1 MLKETYYT
9 APTELDELIFA
20 KLVPADHYLRQVKA
34 VVDFTSVRRLVAE
47 YYSPDQ
53 GRGADDPVLLFKLCF
68 LQFHYNLSDRDV
80 LKAAQVNVAYR
91 FFLDLS
97 VESKLPT
104 SGLLSQFR
112 TRLGAAAFEAIF
124 ADLVRQAREHGL
136 IKDRLRLKDAT
147 HVLANIAIPTTLQLV
162 AQVRQRLLAAA
173 RVFAPEEVLAHEGAA
188 AAVRASS
195 ADLKD
200 QERLLLRV
208 THLREIVAWADALLA
223 RESEAARAG
232 QRLGTQDELQALQA
246 ALGMAHK
253 VLADR
258 EPEATDK
265 MVSLVDT
272 EARNGRHGDYFDGY
286 LLDLSADADSELICA
301 INLLPGNGNEG
312 ADAVTLVQKEEAA
325 QGNEVESVSLDGI
338 GFRGPTLQAL
348 EDDPEGP
355 QVRVYTPPQDWPQE
369 APGLFPAG
377 DFKLNETGDELRC
390 PQGETT
396 RLRYRTK
403 EGTGWR
409 FEFRTKQCRDCPLRE
424 KCLKPGDTRPR
435 RVTKN
440 DYEAQ
445 YRRARERA
453 QTDAYKEVRQVH
465 PRIERKLG
473 EMVRW
478 HAGRRCRYRGRL
490 RSLAQYLLIAFVVNA
505 KRIVRLLHSPLATQP
520 A

>member
-1 MLKETYYT
+1 MLKENYYT

-34 VVDFTSVRRLVAE
+34 VVDFRPVRRLVAE

-68 LQFHYNLSDRDV
+68 LQFHYHLSDRDV

-97 VESKLPT
+97 LESELPT
-104 SGLLSQFR
+104 NGLLSQFR

-124 ADLVRQAREHGL
+124 ADLVRQARAHGL

-162 AQVRQRLLAAA
+162 AQMRGRLLEAA
-173 RVFAPEEVLAHEGAA
+173 RVFAPEEVAAHEASA
-188 AAVRASS
+188 AAVRAAS
-195 ADLKD
+195 ADLKKE
-200 QERLLLRV
+200 ERLLARV
-208 THLREIVAWADALLA
+208 VHLREIVAWADSLEA
-223 RESEAARAG
+223 RFQAAEQAG
-232 QRLGTQDELQALQA
+232 GPIGRPAQRQALQA
-246 ALGMAHK
+246 ALALAHK

-258 EPEATDK
+258 EPEVGDK
-265 MVSLVDT
+265 LVSLTDRD
-272 EARNGRHGDYFDGY
+272 ARQGKHGDYFDGY
-286 LLDLSADADSELICA
+286 LLDVCEDADSEIICA

-312 ADAVTLVQKEEAA
+312 ADAVTLLQKEEAA
-325 QGNEVESVSLDGI
+325 QGNEIESVSIDGI

-348 EDDPEGP
+348 EDDPAGP
-355 QVRVYTPPQDWPQE
+355 QVTVYTPPQDWPPE
-369 APGLFPAG
+369 APELFPAS

-409 FEFRTKQCRDCPLRE
+409 FEFRAKQCRDCPLRDQ
-424 KCLKPGDTRPR
+424 CLKPGNTRPR

-453 QTDAYKEVRQVH
+453 QTDAYKQVRQVH

-473 EMVRW
+473 DLIRW

-490 RSLAQYLLIAFVVNA
+490 RSLVQYLLTAFVVNA
-505 KRIVRLLHSPLATQP
+505 KRFVRLLSSPLAIEP

>member
-1 MLKETYYT
+1 
-9 APTELDELIFA
+9 
-20 KLVPADHYLRQVKA
+20 
-34 VVDFTSVRRLVAE
+34 
-47 YYSPDQ
+47 
-53 GRGADDPVLLFKLCF
+53 LFKLCF

-97 VESKLPT
+97 LESELP
-104 SGLLSQFR
+104 SNGLLSQFR
-112 TRLGAAAFEAIF
+112 TRLGVERFEAIF
-124 ADLVRQAREHGL
+124 ADLVRQARQHGL

-147 HVLANIAIPTTLQLV
+147 HVLANIAVPTTLQLV
-162 AQVRQRLLAAA
+162 AQMRRHVLEAA
-173 RVFAPEEVLAHEGAA
+173 RVFAPEEVLAHEQAVA
-188 AAVRASS
+188 VVRASS

-200 QERLLLRV
+200 QERLLARV
-208 THLREIVAWADALLA
+208 THLREIVVWADALAA
-223 RESEAARAG
+223 RLSEAATAG
-232 QRLGTQDELQALQA
+232 QSLGTEDQLRALQT
-246 ALGMAHK
+246 ALGLAHR

-258 EPEATDK
+258 EPGATDK
-265 MVSLVDT
+265 MVSLVDS
-272 EARNGRHGDYFDGY
+272 EARQGSHGDYFDGY
-286 LLDLSADADSELICA
+286 LLDVSADADSELICA

-312 ADAVTLVQKEEAA
+312 ADAVTLLQKEEAA
-325 QGNEVESVSLDGI
+325 QGNEIESVSIDGV
-338 GFRGPTLQAL
+338 GFRGPTLRAL

-355 QVRVYTPPQDWPQE
+355 QVTVYTPPQDWPQE
-369 APGLFPAG
+369 APELFLAS

-390 PQGETT
+390 PRGETT

-409 FEFRTKQCRDCPLRE
+409 FEFRVRQCRDCPLRE
-424 KCLKPGDTRPR
+424 KCLKPGNTRPR

-440 DYEAQ
+440 DYEAEYQ
-445 YRRARERA
+445 RARERA
-453 QTDAYKEVRQVH
+453 QTDAYKQVRQEH

-473 EMVRW
+473 EMTRW

-505 KRIVRLLHSPLATQP
+505 KRVVRLLCSPLAIQP

>member
-1 MLKETYYT
+1 M
-9 APTELDELIFA
+9 
-20 KLVPADHYLRQVKA
+20 
-34 VVDFTSVRRLVAE
+34 
-47 YYSPDQ
+47 
-53 GRGADDPVLLFKLCF
+53 
-68 LQFHYNLSDRDV
+68 
-80 LKAAQVNVAYR
+80 
-91 FFLDLS
+91 
-97 VESKLPT
+97 
-104 SGLLSQFR
+104 
-112 TRLGAAAFEAIF
+112 
-124 ADLVRQAREHGL
+124 
-136 IKDRLRLKDAT
+136 
-147 HVLANIAIPTTLQLV
+147 
-162 AQVRQRLLAAA
+162 RQRLLEAA
-173 RVFAPEEVLAHEGAA
+173 RVFAPEEVLAHEQAA
-188 AAVRASS
+188 VAVRASS

-208 THLREIVAWADALLA
+208 THLREIVAWAEALVA
-223 RESEAARAG
+223 RLSEAASAS
-232 QRLGTQDELQALQA
+232 QRLDTQDELQALQA
-246 ALGMAHK
+246 ALGLAHK

-265 MVSLVDT
+265 MVSLVDS
-272 EARNGRHGDYFDGY
+272 EARQGRHGDYFDGY

-325 QGNEVESVSLDGI
+325 QGNEIESVSLDGV

-369 APGLFPAG
+369 APELFPAD

-409 FEFRTKQCRDCPLRE
+409 FEFRAKQCRDCPLRE
-424 KCLKPGDTRPR
+424 KCLKPGVTRPR

-440 DYEAQ
+440 DYEAE

-490 RSLAQYLLIAFVVNA
+490 RSLAQYLLTAFVVNA
-505 KRIVRLLHSPLATQP
+505 KRIVRLLCSPLAIQP
-520 A
+520 T

>member
-34 VVDFTSVRRLVAE
+34 VVDFTSVRRLVAKC
-47 YYSPDQ
+47 YSPDQ
-53 GRGADDPVLLFKLCF
+53 GRGAEDPVLLFKLCF
-68 LQFHYNLSDRDV
+68 LQFHYHLSDRDV

-91 FFLDLS
+91 FLLDLS
-97 VESKLPT
+97 LESKLLT
-104 SGLLSQFR
+104 HGLLSQFR
-112 TRLGAAAFEAIF
+112 ARLGVERFEAIF

-162 AQVRQRLLAAA
+162 AQMRQRLLQAA
-173 RVFAPEEVLAHEGAA
+173 RVFAPEEVAAHEQAA
-188 AAVRASS
+188 EAVRAAS

-200 QERLLLRV
+200 QERLLARV
-208 THLREIVAWADALLA
+208 THLREIVAWVDAFAA
-223 RESEAARAG
+223 RLSEAANAG
-232 QRLGTQDELQALQA
+232 QRPGTEDEWQVLQTALS
-246 ALGMAHK
+246 LAHK
-253 VLADR
+253 VLAGR

-265 MVSLVDT
+265 LVSLVDP

-286 LLDLSADADSELICA
+286 LLDVSEDADSEIICA

-325 QGNEVESVSLDGI
+325 QGNKIESISIDGV
-338 GFRGPTLQAL
+338 GFRGPTLRAL

-355 QVRVYTPPQDWPQE
+355 QVTVYTPPQDWPQE
-369 APGLFPAG
+369 APELFSG
-377 DFKLNETGDELRC
+377 SDFKLNEAGDELSC
-390 PQGETT
+390 PQGEKT

-409 FEFRTKQCRDCPLRE
+409 FEFRAQQCRDCPLRE
-424 KCLKPGDTRPR
+424 KCVQPGNTRPR

-440 DYEAQ
+440 DYEAEYQ
-445 YRRARERA
+445 RARERA
-453 QTDAYKEVRQVH
+453 QTDAYKQVRQVH

-473 EMVRW
+473 EMIRW

-490 RSLAQYLLIAFVVNA
+490 RSLAQYLLTAFVVNA
-505 KRIVRLLHSPLATQP
+505 KRLVRLLLSPLAIQP